1 MTAVPG
7 TRGPLIP
14 FAIRSERRLQTP
26 RWMPLASTAVA
37 ILAAF
42 VLSGLLIALIGG
54 DPFATFNHIAKSAF
68 GDLYVLSDTLVKATP
83 LIFTGL
89 ACALA
94 FRMKL
99 WNIGA
104 EGQLLL
110 GAWGASAV
118 VLSGV
123 LPAGTSPFVYV
134 PLMIVFGSLCGAL
147 WGGIAGWLKA
157 RFNVNEIITTLMLN
171 YIAINLATYLV
182 FGSKSYWRKL
192 DGSGL
197 MFPQGKPLE
206 TSTNWPAYDFGNFTV
221 PFGFALGT
229 LIAIGL
235 YVLFRRTRYG
245 FQVRVIGDE
254 PRAARFAGLRTRRT
268 ILALMA
274 LSGAVA
280 GLGGASDVGDTRH
293 QLDPKALR
301 QAGYGYAGI
310 VVAALAR
317 LNPLAVV
324 FTSILMGG
332 LANAGRAL
340 QGVDFPAGL
349 VGTLQ
354 GLLLVCT
361 LAGELF
367 VRYRVRRVA
376 PTHDHEPDGTP
387 DLEVAAA

>member
-171 YIAINLATYLV
+171 YIALSWIKFWV
-182 FGSKSYWRKL
+182 FGPWSEGGFQMSAQ
-192 DGSGL
+192 
-197 MFPQGKPLE
+197 FPREAWLPRLTDFAKVIP
-206 TSTNWPAYDFGNFTV
+206 DFGGMTV
-221 PFGFALGT
+221 HLGFVFALV
-229 LIAIGL
+229 AA
-235 YVLFRRTRYG
+235 VLVWWLLNRTRKGYEI
-245 FQVRVIGDE
+245 RLIGDN
-254 PRAARFAGLRTRRT
+254 PRAAR
-268 ILALMA
+268 
-274 LSGAVA
+274 
-280 GLGGASDVGDTRH
+280 
-293 QLDPKALR
+293 
-301 QAGYGYAGI
+301 YAGI
-310 VVAALAR
+310 NIGRNIILIMLMSGALAGMAGMAEIGGVVHR
-317 LNPLAVV
+317 LQDGFSPGYGFTGVVIAYLAKFNPFGVV
-324 FTSILMGG
+324 IASIAFGALI
-332 LANAGRAL
+332 LAGREI
-340 QGVDFPAGL
+340 QPAGIPAMI
-349 VGTLQ
+349 Q
-354 GLLLVCT
+354 GIV
-361 LAGELF
+361 LF
-367 VRYRVRRVA
+367 CVITADALSRYRVRLVRR
-376 PTHDHEPDGTP
+376 
-387 DLEVAAA
+387 